1 MAKILNRA
9 LQLGTDIVY
18 IGTTGYAVTLQDP
31 NSNVLSF
38 SGLASQLPAAG
49 LPGIAAGATYTA
61 SDSGAQYINLGTSAS
76 CNMQLV
82 DGAGTLLTKT
92 VALTAA
98 QLISMY
104 TTPIV
109 VIPAVT
115 GKKIYVDTVD
125 FDIVRTATA
134 FTGGGVVD
142 VQIDSTANG
151 AGTIVHAD
159 IAAAVVTGSA
169 GTSHTHRTSSDLSD
183 IADASLTGKGL
194 YISNKTAP
202 FAAGT
207 GTASVTVR
215 YYYY

>member
-1 MAKILNRA
+1 MSKIFNRSV
-9 LQLGTDIVY
+9 QLGADIVY
-18 IGTTGYAVTLQDP
+18 VGTTGYQVLLEDQ
-31 NSNVLSF
+31 NSNILSF
-38 SGLASQLPAAG
+38 QGTAAMVPAAG
-49 LPGIAAGATYTA
+49 LPGIAAGASYTA
-61 SDSGAQYINLGTSAS
+61 TDTGENYVNFGTPVS
-76 CNMQLV
+76 CNMQLA
-82 DGAGTLLTKT
+82 DSTKLLLSKT

-98 QLISMY
+98 QLIAMY
-104 TTPIV
+104 TTPV
-109 VIPAVT
+109 VVVPAVA

-159 IAAAVVTGSA
+159 IAATVVTGAA

-194 YISNKTAP
+194 YISNKSGA